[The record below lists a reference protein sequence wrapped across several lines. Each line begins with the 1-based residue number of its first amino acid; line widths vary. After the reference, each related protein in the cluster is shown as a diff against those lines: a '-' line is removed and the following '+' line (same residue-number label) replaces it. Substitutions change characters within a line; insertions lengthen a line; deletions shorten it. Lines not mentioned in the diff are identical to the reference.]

1 MKKIVT
7 AAALIAASL
16 AAHAQFYGEVG
27 YSVTTAKANTTYGGV
42 DVSLESKP
50 KSLRGLVGYDFTENL
65 ALEGIVGFGIG
76 ESDVTAKAAGLS
88 LDLGKAKLNNVIGLF
103 ITPKVQIIDGL
114 EASLRLGVARTS
126 VKSKLV
132 DSIVTT
138 ASDYDTQISTS
149 TAYGLGVRYM
159 IDSQFSIN
167 ADYMDYGRVGENK
180 DYKAKGFTIGA
191 GYKF

>member
-7 AAALIAASL
+7 AAALLAASL

-27 YSVTTAKANTTYGGV
+27 YSVTTINNKSDSTKTY
-42 DVSLESKP
+42 EAKP
-50 KSLRGLVGYDFTENL
+50 KALRGLVGYDFTENL
-65 ALEGIVGFGIG
+65 ALEGIVGFGVG
-76 ESDVTAKAAGLS
+76 ESNVTKKTSDGS
-88 LDLGKAKLNNVIGLF
+88 TNVGKVKLNNVVGLF

-126 VKSKLV
+126 LKTKDDKGS
-132 DSIVTT
+132 
-138 ASDYDTQISTS
+138 DTQISTS

-167 ADYMDYGRVGENK
+167 ADYMDYGRVGEAKNF
-180 DYKAKGFTIGA
+180 KAKGFTIGA

>member
-7 AAALIAASL
+7 AAALLAASL

-27 YSVTTAKANTTYGGV
+27 YSVTTINAEAAGASIET
-42 DVSLESKP
+42 KP

-76 ESDVTAKAAGLS
+76 ESDVTAKALNVSVDIA
-88 LDLGKAKLNNVIGLF
+88 KAKLNNVLGLF
-103 ITPKVQIIDGL
+103 ITPKVEIIDGL
-114 EASLRLGVARTS
+114 EAYLRLGVARTS
-126 VKSKLV
+126 LKSKMAK
-132 DSIVTT
+132 DS
-138 ASDYDTQISTS
+138 DTEISTS

-180 DYKAKGFTIGA
+180 DYKAKGFTVGA

>member
-7 AAALIAASL
+7 AAALLAASL

-27 YSVTTAKANTTYGGV
+27 YNVTTINEKADGETSET
-42 DVSLESKP
+42 KP
-50 KSLRGLVGYDFTENL
+50 KSLRGLVGYDFSENL

-76 ESDVTAKAAGLS
+76 ESNLTEKTNAGS
-88 LDLGKAKLNNVIGLF
+88 TNVGKVKLNNVVGLF

-126 VKSKLV
+126 LKTKI
-132 DSIVTT
+132 DGE
-138 ASDYDTQISTS
+138 SDTEISTS
-149 TAYGLGVRYM
+149 TAYGIGVRYM

-167 ADYMDYGRVGENK
+167 ADYMDYGRVGEDKNI
-180 DYKAKGFTIGA
+180 KAKGFTIGA